1 MGGWPGPVW
10 ILFPY
15 FRAFLAVP
23 FPSVQNE
30 LDGHGIG
37 DTVTAAPAA
46 APRSLQQGPDLF
58 GRGVIVEVPS
68 GVPGRGGDTGHSPQ
82 PALLSPHSAAGRCH
96 RVPAVSPKPPSHRRA
111 FRSPSVLVEGW
122 SFKTLMQP
130 FI

>member
-1 MGGWPGPVW
+1 MGGWPGPLW

-96 RVPAVSPKPPSHRRA
+96 RVPAVSPKPRLTA
-111 FRSPSVLVEGW
+111 ERSGAPRCWLRVGLSRL
-122 SFKTLMQP
+122 
-130 FI
+130 